1 MDLLIN
7 TLRSLA
13 YIFVDPY
20 LIFILVVLGIIFFV
34 QNKKIVLMQKMIIGE
49 AYNSPLDLTISQIVI
64 GLFGGVIASLAL
76 IYTGIVFKENS
87 GIQALFILSIFL
99 MFIKPRFVCFSY
111 SGAILG
117 FISIVVTYFT
127 GNSEPVFHIDI
138 MMLMSFV
145 GILHIVEG
153 ILVGIDGHRGSIP
166 VFSNKD
172 GHILGGYALKR
183 SWVVPIAI
191 FIAYSTNAVSG
202 GGNEIGTPGWW
213 PLIFN
218 DYTLNIISTMV
229 LTALP
234 LFGVLGYSSITFT
247 RKKNQKVISSGLFIA
262 GFGIL
267 LILVAQIARFGLIGE
282 ILVVIFA
289 PLSHEAML
297 KFQKKIEEKREHLF
311 VSDNGISV
319 LEVVPYSVAYNMGIR
334 VGDKIISIDDTKMES
349 EVEVYTRIKNGIHN
363 IKIINIKGE
372 TVELKPK
379 QEIGATTGMLLVPK
393 MVESRNIVPIENE
406 KFSEVLNKLKGK
418 K

>member
-13 YIFVDPY
+13 YVFVDPY
-20 LIFILVVLGIIFFV
+20 LICILVILGIIFYIR
-34 QNKKIVLMQKMIIGE
+34 NKKLVLMQKMIIGE
-49 AYNSPLDLTISQIVI
+49 AYNSPLELTISQIVI

-76 IYTGIVFKENS
+76 TYTGIVFNENS

-117 FISIVVTYFT
+117 LISIVVTYFT
-127 GNSEPVFHIDI
+127 GNGETAFHIDI

-153 ILVGIDGHRGSIP
+153 ILVFIDGQRGSIP
-166 VFSNKD
+166 VFSNKN
-172 GHILGGYALKR
+172 GHIIGGYALKR

-191 FIAYSTNAVSG
+191 FIAYSATAVSG

-234 LFGVLGYSSITFT
+234 LFGVLGYSSVTFT

-267 LILVAQIARFGLIGE
+267 LILVAQVTRVGLIGE
-282 ILVVIFA
+282 IIAVLFA
-289 PLSHEAML
+289 PISHEAML
-297 KFQKKIEEKREHLF
+297 KLQKKLEERREQLF

-319 LEVVPYSVAYNMGIR
+319 LEVVPYSVAYNIGIR
-334 VGDKIISIDDTKMES
+334 VGDKIISIDDIKMES
-349 EVEVYTRIKNGIHN
+349 EVEVYNRIKKGIQN

-379 QEIGATTGMLLVPK
+379 LETNATTGMVLVPK
-393 MVESRNIVPIENE
+393 MVEAKNMVPIENE
-406 KFSEVLNKLKGK
+406 KFSEVLDKLKEK